1 MHSLSG
7 KSALI
12 TGGTSGIGLAVAKN
26 FVDNGAKVV
35 ITGRRK
41 SGDKIAADIGATFI
55 QCDITDEQAVQQMF
69 IKSDDVLGQLD
80 VLVVNAG
87 VADDEGSIE
96 EFDSENMK
104 KMIDINLH
112 GSFYQLKYGVSHLK
126 DGASIITTG
135 SAAGSGIAHAGAGV
149 YAASKAGVAYL
160 VRTCAIE
167 NALRGIRVNA
177 VCPAMIAGT
186 GMMVDD
192 DGSDTAQF
200 LSTLTAMGRMGRQ
213 DEVTGIYNFLAS
225 DASTFITGQEI
236 RVDGGATAG
245 IGLPVFGAIAG
256 EE

>member
-1 MHSLSG
+1 MHSLTG
-7 KSALI
+7 KNALI

-26 FVDNGAKVV
+26 FVDNGAHVV
-35 ITGRRK
+35 ITGRRET
-41 SGDKIAADIGATFI
+41 GHAVAAEIGATFI
-55 QCDITDEQAVQQMF
+55 SCDVTDEQAVKQAFMQVNEAHG
-69 IKSDDVLGQLD
+69 KLD
-80 VLVVNAG
+80 ILVINAG

-96 EFDSENMK
+96 EFDSAKMK
-104 KMIDINLH
+104 QMIDINLH
-112 GSFYQLKYGVSHLK
+112 GTFYQLKYGAAQMN
-126 DGASIITTG
+126 DGAAIIATG

-160 VRTCAIE
+160 VRTSAIE
-167 NALRGIRVNA
+167 NALRGVRVNA
-177 VCPAMIAGT
+177 VCPAMIADT
-186 GMMVDD
+186 GMMVAD

-236 RVDGGATAG
+236 RVDGGASAG

-256 EE
+256 E